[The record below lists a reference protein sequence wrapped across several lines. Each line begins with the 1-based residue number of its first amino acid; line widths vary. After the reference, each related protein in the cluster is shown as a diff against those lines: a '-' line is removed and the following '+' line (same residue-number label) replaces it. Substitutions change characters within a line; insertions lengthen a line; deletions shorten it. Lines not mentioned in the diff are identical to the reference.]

1 MGRTQRAM
9 CSGMLGLEAVVLFLT
24 IPVMLTLTSVS
35 TTAAVAAG
43 GGLTV
48 ACVLG
53 AGLMRRR
60 VGGPLGWVVQVC
72 AIALGVVVPVMFV
85 LGVVFLTLYAG
96 SWVLGA
102 RIDRERAEREEQVPS

>member
-1 MGRTQRAM
+1 MGRTQRSM
-9 CSGMLGLEAVVLFLT
+9 CAGMLGLEAVVLFLT

-35 TTAAVAAG
+35 TGAGVSVG

-53 AGLMRRR
+53 AALMRRA
-60 VGGPLGWVVQVC
+60 VGGWIGWAVQVC
-72 AIALGVVVPVMFV
+72 AIALGFVVSVMFV
-85 LGVVFLTLYAG
+85 LGVVFLALYAG

-102 RIDRERAEREEQVPS
+102 RIDRERTERERQAQS